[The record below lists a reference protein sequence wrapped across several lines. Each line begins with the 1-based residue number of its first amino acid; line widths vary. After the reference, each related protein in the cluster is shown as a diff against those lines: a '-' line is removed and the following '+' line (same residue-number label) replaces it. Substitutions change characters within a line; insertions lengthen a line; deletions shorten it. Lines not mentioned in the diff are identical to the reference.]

1 MPTNNFTITQKILA
15 WSVHLFTASG
25 ILAGFLSILAINEKD
40 WQMAMVWLIVALFID
55 GIDGTFARLFKVTEV
70 LPFMDGKNIDY
81 VIDFATYA
89 IIPAY
94 FFYATDLVEEAWRLP
109 LAFLILMVS
118 ALYYG
123 KEGMVEDEQYFIGF
137 PVLWNMAIFYLVFVF
152 QFNSL
157 GNILMVITLSILHFV
172 PVKAAYPS
180 RSKQFKKMN
189 ILVSAITIFT
199 MLLVVYWYPERQVW
213 ASWIMIFCVV
223 YFSVLSVYET
233 YIK

>member
-233 YIK
+233 YLK

>member
-1 MPTNNFTITQKILA
+1 
-15 WSVHLFTASG
+15 
-25 ILAGFLSILAINEKD
+25 
-40 WQMAMVWLIVALFID
+40 
-55 GIDGTFARLFKVTEV
+55 
-70 LPFMDGKNIDY
+70 
-81 VIDFATYA
+81 
-89 IIPAY
+89 
-94 FFYATDLVEEAWRLP
+94 
-109 LAFLILMVS
+109 MVS